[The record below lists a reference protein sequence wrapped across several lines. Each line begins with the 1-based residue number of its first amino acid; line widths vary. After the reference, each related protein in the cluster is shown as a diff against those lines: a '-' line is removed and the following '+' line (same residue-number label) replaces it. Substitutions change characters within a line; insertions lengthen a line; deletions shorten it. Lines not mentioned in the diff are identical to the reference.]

1 MKQKG
6 MYEEMFLG
14 FLYILILSDN
24 ADPSFKFAGI
34 VKNIY
39 ILLMALFIFF
49 DFKEFNPLL
58 KIHKAFMPFIIFA
71 FFCLLYSPVVI
82 VGVQKTISYLFVL
95 IVIPNYFYKCYKE
108 NGITFIKNI
117 VYFVLTLLF
126 IGLCFLVVNSEYVYI
141 ESGRFRGIFG
151 NPNGLGLFCF
161 VFFAFFF
168 ILNKLSPELF
178 EKKEKIVGYLIII
191 VSILLSNSRNAYIS
205 IILLVLFTR
214 LYELPTSL
222 GLIVTIVLLVFG
234 YYLMDKLPIIIVQ
247 LGLEN
252 FFRLN
257 TLQEL
262 SGRAVAWHFAW
273 NQIQDNFFM
282 GLGFGYDEYVMRS
295 NFRVLSKLGH
305 QGGVHNSYLSLWIN
319 FGLIGLLIYIRSFL
333 LIFIKAV
340 KITNLAL
347 PVFFAVIFSSS
358 FEGLLVGSL
367 NPHMFFLLIIIT
379 ILSEGF
385 LNKEDEP
392 VEEEAQYIP
401 SNI

>member
-1 MKQKG
+1 
-6 MYEEMFLG
+6 
-14 FLYILILSDN
+14 
-24 ADPSFKFAGI
+24 
-34 VKNIY
+34 
-39 ILLMALFIFF
+39 
-49 DFKEFNPLL
+49 
-58 KIHKAFMPFIIFA
+58 
-71 FFCLLYSPVVI
+71 
-82 VGVQKTISYLFVL
+82 
-95 IVIPNYFYKCYKE
+95 
-108 NGITFIKNI
+108 
-117 VYFVLTLLF
+117 
-126 IGLCFLVVNSEYVYI
+126 
-141 ESGRFRGIFG
+141 
-151 NPNGLGLFCF
+151 
-161 VFFAFFF
+161 
-168 ILNKLSPELF
+168 
-178 EKKEKIVGYLIII
+178 
-191 VSILLSNSRNAYIS
+191 
-205 IILLVLFTR
+205 
-214 LYELPTSL
+214 
-222 GLIVTIVLLVFG
+222 
-234 YYLMDKLPIIIVQ
+234 
-247 LGLEN
+247 
-252 FFRLN
+252 
-257 TLQEL
+257 
-262 SGRAVAWHFAW
+262 
-273 NQIQDNFFM
+273 M